1 MAYSSKKA
9 AVKKYGHVKP
19 AAKMKGPL
27 LMRKCGSKRYV
38 GK

>member
-1 MAYSSKKA
+1 MTYSSKKA

-27 LMRKCGSKRYV
+27 LMKKCGSYRH
-38 GK
+38 GKK